1 MPPALRSAMSMPP
14 APLDPGRWVADYENY
29 KDGSDNHF
37 NPVMVRHDPATGA
50 VVDKR
55 PLVRE
60 DLAQIDDME
69 PGRGGTYMYKKG
81 DQAHNWQRR
90 YFVVRQQLLIY
101 FEEPTSPTPKGVIPL
116 DSCQIR
122 LPPSGAQ
129 HFDSHNDPSVASCYE
144 LWITH
149 AHNRTWSLCCLS
161 EMDRANWCK
170 SLAIRTDKQRMLTAF
185 VGASNPNP
193 PAPPG
198 LQSSLSMP
206 LEAGRG
212 EPVVRKKEKKKEP
225 RQEEEVVKEVLNK
238 SRRGSVEIQEM
249 AMENTSGLRKRLQST
264 LTPEQEKA
272 INDDQAAKARARTM
286 SSDQRV
292 MTAEGKRDF
301 LDEQAL
307 KRWKEARAAK
317 VKKLV
322 ESEADHPMTLSLL
335 LRGQLIA
342 LDRVM
347 AEPPHPGAAVK
358 VPHLKGDWAGEVVI
372 AVYNQY
378 STDGKMSFQQWL
390 DFMDDV
396 DMPNTHLNHTDPEQ
410 NKFDPAGVY
419 RSVLS
424 ECPGGLPDDDCDKR
438 DCSFPEFYTL
448 LLMLCQRTYG
458 EIYKKSSTDAM
469 ELFLHEVIVPI
480 YYFHMSEYDHERC
493 AATDPLVK
501 DGRIALLLNAYLPN
515 LWRVFL
521 HYAQDLANRVP
532 ATFEETSNVTEFGT
546 HKPLPGELAFP
557 SMAQAS
563 ERALFAGVHH
573 LPSLSPEAEQKMG
586 AASQGQVYTVHENGL
601 LRFCEDFGLN
611 ELLPKKKIINVY
623 KYVVNGRQGLKKFSP
638 PKTAVKPHPMSANK
652 MAPLGGRAR
661 SPLKSPSKMSLTGSP
676 AFKPVGNMSAKNRM
690 REMEFRERAG
700 SVIRTSNLESF
711 NTVEEIL
718 KARANAGPAVSTRI
732 STSMYTKTG
741 SGHAPRPGESIQ
753 VPSGHAGFC
762 EFIEIV
768 CTIATESMCLEEHHH
783 KMYPS
788 AYDKCLALLCIW
800 GVADVKRVEQAKF
813 MWPWDKKVP
822 QNKKKATANWSA
834 QTTA

>member
-1 MPPALRSAMSMPP
+1 
-14 APLDPGRWVADYENY
+14 
-29 KDGSDNHF
+29 
-37 NPVMVRHDPATGA
+37 
-50 VVDKR
+50 
-55 PLVRE
+55 
-60 DLAQIDDME
+60 
-69 PGRGGTYMYKKG
+69 
-81 DQAHNWQRR
+81 
-90 YFVVRQQLLIY
+90 
-101 FEEPTSPTPKGVIPL
+101 
-116 DSCQIR
+116 
-122 LPPSGAQ
+122 
-129 HFDSHNDPSVASCYE
+129 
-144 LWITH
+144 
-149 AHNRTWSLCCLS
+149 
-161 EMDRANWCK
+161 MDRANWCK

-272 INDDQAAKARARTM
+272 INDEQAAKARARTM

-307 KRWKEARAAK
+307 KRWKDARAAK

-358 VPHLKGDWAGEVVI
+358 VPHLKGDWAGEVRASVASKLEASEREGAVCADVPPLSSVRPERTSAPISLSLSLASCAAHQRPPSLAPSFFARAARQQPPSLALALITRAPRSPSPPANRILAQVVI

-623 KYVVNGRQGLKKFSP
+623 KCVRSDRAKQRA
-638 PKTAVKPHPMSANK
+638 TATERSSEPQRPSEASHSDGAK
-652 MAPLGGRAR
+652 RAT
-661 SPLKSPSKMSLTGSP
+661 SISP
-676 AFKPVGNMSAKNRM
+676 APVR
-690 REMEFRERAG
+690 
-700 SVIRTSNLESF
+700 
-711 NTVEEIL
+711 
-718 KARANAGPAVSTRI
+718 
-732 STSMYTKTG
+732 
-741 SGHAPRPGESIQ
+741 
-753 VPSGHAGFC
+753 
-762 EFIEIV
+762 
-768 CTIATESMCLEEHHH
+768 
-783 KMYPS
+783 PS
-788 AYDKCLALLCIW
+788 A
-800 GVADVKRVEQAKF
+800 VR
-813 MWPWDKKVP
+813 P
-822 QNKKKATANWSA
+822 SA
-834 QTTA
+834 VRPSAV